1 MIQWT
6 LITNQV
12 LRFVLW
18 DRIPVHW
25 THLTLSVLVLW
36 DRIPVP
42 WTHLTLSVLVLWDRI
57 PDPWTHLTLT
67 ECPCAVGQDPRPLN
81 TLNTECPCRLVLWD
95 WIPDPWTHLTLP
107 NPWYSPM
114 PDMAAGEDAVGLR
127 VKMWGCPLP
136 PTCDQDLE
144 KTGLHPGKDYIDNLV
159 FIYNLWSR
167 QAGFRFRQHD

>member
-1 MIQWT
+1 M
-6 LITNQV
+6 
-12 LRFVLW
+12 LW
-18 DRIPVHW
+18 DRIP
-25 THLTLSVLVLW
+25 
-36 DRIPVP
+36 DP
-42 WTHLTLSVLVLWDRI
+42 WTHLTLTECPCAVGQDPRPLNTLNTECPCRLVLWDRI